1 MTNPFSALGLPEPV
15 VAAVSAM
22 GYRELTP
29 IQQKAIPALLE
40 NKDVL
45 AAAQTGTGKTAA
57 FALPVI
63 AKMLASPKKHKAK
76 SVRSLILAPTREL
89 AAQIDENIR
98 AYCANTKLT
107 TVLIFGGVNIRPQ
120 TEALSQGADF
130 LVATPGRLL
139 DHLGQKNVDLSEIE
153 FFVLD
158 EADRMLD
165 MGFIHDIRKV
175 LRFIPAKRQ
184 TLLFSAT
191 FSDEIKDL
199 AQSFLTDP
207 VTIEIARN
215 KESTLITQQ
224 AWAIAK
230 KRKRE
235 LLRDLIVDN
244 QWDQVLVFA
253 RMKHTANRI
262 ASQLE
267 KDGIVAC
274 AIHGNKS
281 QSARTKALSGF
292 KNHTIRV
299 LVATDIAARGLDIE
313 GLPHVV
319 NFELPN
325 VAQDYVHRIGRTG
338 RAGVAGHAVS
348 LVSPD
353 EEPLLLA
360 IEKLLKRK
368 IELKPAHGYE
378 GDMPEDIARDEALR
392 DKARTQELE
401 RLRQSR
407 RQARD
412 KNKKQTK
419 KTAAATEIE
428 TLVQE
433 ENKKANLS
441 VNPQDRFEKKI
452 CRKAPEVIGKVART
466 LSRCKSK
473 SDQDRQI
480 AEKPMQS
487 PNATEK
493 SFKRPVKARI
503 ATLGKHCDTR
513 KLGNARD
520 NQPRRSDKAN
530 SAQWQPRDPFAP
542 KQQAIFLSQSMPS
555 NKVADKAFEAKSS
568 AWKRQ
573 DAKSNARN
581 KHDDSA
587 FRRNRNEANI
597 KSTVTRR
604 IDTRRAS
611 GDGRF
616 ESVSS
621 NLPPGMVLRY
631 RRR

>member
-1 MTNPFSALGLPEPV
+1 MTNPFSALGLPKPV
-15 VAAVSAM
+15 VDAVTAM
-22 GYRELTP
+22 GYTALTP
-29 IQQKAIPALLE
+29 VQQKAIPALLD

-63 AKMLASPKKHKAK
+63 TKMLSAPKKMAPKH
-76 SVRSLILAPTREL
+76 VRALILAPTREL

-98 AYCANTKLT
+98 AYCANTQLT
-107 TVLIFGGVNIRPQ
+107 SALIFGGVNIRPQ
-120 TEALSQGADF
+120 TEALSKGADF

-139 DHLGQKNVDLSEIE
+139 DHIGQKNVDLSEIE

-175 LRFIPAKRQ
+175 LRFIPEKRQ

-199 AQSFLTDP
+199 AKSFLTDP
-207 VTIEIARN
+207 VEIEIARN
-215 KESTLITQQ
+215 KESTLIEQE

-244 QWDQVLVFA
+244 QWDQVLVFT

-267 KDGIVAC
+267 KDGIVAA

-281 QSARTKALSGF
+281 QTARTKALKGF
-292 KNHTIRV
+292 KDHTIRV

-325 VAQDYVHRIGRTG
+325 VAEDYVHRIGRTG
-338 RAGVAGHAVS
+338 RAGMAGHAVS

-353 EEPLLLA
+353 EVELLRA
-360 IEKLLKRK
+360 IEKLLKRR
-368 IELKPAHGYE
+368 IELKPAVGYDGE
-378 GDMPEDIARDEALR
+378 VPEDIARDEAER
-392 DKARTQELE
+392 DKARAQELE

-407 RQARD
+407 RQAREKD
-412 KNKKQTK
+412 KAKKAPKKNAVAAEVETLVKEQNK
-419 KTAAATEIE
+419 KTAVSHDPA
-428 TLVQE
+428 
-433 ENKKANLS
+433 
-441 VNPQDRFEKKI
+441 DRFEKKI
-452 CRKAPEVIGKVART
+452 RRKAPEVI
-466 LSRCKSK
+466 
-473 SDQDRQI
+473 
-480 AEKPMQS
+480 E
-487 PNATEK
+487 
-493 SFKRPVKARI
+493 
-503 ATLGKHCDTR
+503 
-513 KLGNARD
+513 
-520 NQPRRSDKAN
+520 
-530 SAQWQPRDPFAP
+530 
-542 KQQAIFLSQSMPS
+542 
-555 NKVADKAFEAKSS
+555 KVADKVSEKTARHERKIKAPKTDRAPQEQKAGKNPRRMKTDAAASTKRFEKNGDKRNRRAFDETTSFEERPTALRTRSGERAARGKAFEGKTP

-573 DAKSNARN
+573 DARTGSTVRTNFVSRKTQ
-581 KHDDSA
+581 
-587 FRRNRNEANI
+587 EANV
-597 KSTVTRR
+597 KSTLRGTRSDR
-604 IDTRRAS
+604 SDRRE
-611 GDGRF
+611 RF

-621 NLPPGMVLRY
+621 NLPPGMLQKL